1 MMRKLPILAG
11 LLLAVLTGL
20 AACTTASS
28 GPTTWL
34 DQPLDGAKLPL
45 ARLVIM
51 AHASDDDGLRRFE
64 FFIDQQ
70 SLVSVIASGGRFG
83 EANVEWQPPAPGTYT
98 VHVRAVD
105 NQGNA
110 GPDAISVVTIGE
122 IVSQPTIATPTPTPA
137 VQLQLSASPTPSPIA
152 LATTLTPM
160 TPSPSPTTPAVTE
173 VVARQNANCR
183 LGPGTAYETTGF
195 LLQGQRALVLGR
207 NTQSDWFLI
216 SLPDKAEKCWVSKS
230 TVEFQGNINLLAVI
244 SAPPPP
250 QIITVTV
257 PLPPPQIITVTVGAI
272 IIVPPPL
279 LVDITPPV
287 VSFPS
292 ALPPQILVDGPGCL
306 SYPRITVVSVT
317 VTDESGVSNVAA
329 RWSIGGQ
336 AGEVSMSSSG
346 AGVYQ
351 AVIGPLNTVGELA
364 ITIFAVDLAGN
375 SAESGPAIVQIQNC
389 IE

>member
-1 MMRKLPILAG
+1 MRKLSILAR

-20 AACTTASS
+20 SACTKAGL

-51 AHASDDDGLRRFE
+51 AHASDDNGLRRFE

-70 SLVSVIASGGRFG
+70 SLVSVTAGGGRFG
-83 EANVEWQPPAPGTYT
+83 EASVEWAPSAPGTYT

-122 IVSQPTIATPTPTPA
+122 IVSQPPFATRSPSPA
-137 VQLQLSASPTPSPIA
+137 IQLQLTATPSPNA
-152 LATTLTPM
+152 VAPTLTPM
-160 TPSPSPTTPAVTE
+160 TPTASPSPTPAVAE

-195 LLQGQRALVLGR
+195 LLQGQRALVVGR
-207 NTQSDWFLI
+207 NTQSDWFFI

-230 TVEFQGNINLLAVI
+230 TVEFQGDINLLAVI

-257 PLPPPQIITVTVGAI
+257 SPPPPQI

-279 LVDITPPV
+279 VVDITAPI

-292 ALPPQILVDGPGCL
+292 ASPALILVAGAGCP
-306 SYPRITVVSVT
+306 SYSRITVVSVT
-317 VTDESGVSNVAA
+317 VTDESVVSSVAA

-351 AVIGPLNTVGELA
+351 AVIGPLNTVGGLA

-375 SAESGPAIVQIQNC
+375 SAESGPAIVQVQNC